1 MKKISFL
8 IVALVIVALAVFVA
22 VGLDGNKAGAYS
34 SGWGGG
40 CATCHPT
47 SAGTGLHTLA
57 THKASACTV
66 CHAQIGDTPALSKCV
81 ACHGSAPVI
90 SAKPTHTANGCA
102 AVGCHPRE
110 VPTTTT
116 VPPASTTTTA
126 PPASTT
132 TTAGQ
137 TTTTAHQTTTTVHVT
152 TTTAPPASTTTTTAA
167 PTTTTTVPENDE
179 ATPTG

>member
-22 VGLDGNKAGAYS
+22 VGLDGNQAGAYS

-47 SAGTGLHTLA
+47 SAGTGLHTLT

-110 VPTTTT
+110 LPTT
-116 VPPASTTTTA
+116 
-126 PPASTT
+126 TT
-132 TTAGQ
+132 TTAGPT
-137 TTTTAHQTTTTVHVT
+137 TTTTAGPTTTTTAHVT